1 MLFICEMPWRGA
13 RGMSSTEG
21 AHACLYQGEVRATRS
36 GMCWCTEG
44 AGLGC
49 MAPGGQ
55 RGRRLWSFGLTGK
68 STQGESPLEWN
79 QPHWQSEQAPVACSY
94 PRGWRLLLQLLRLR
108 DQGQRN
114 PGWLHGVRTSCELE
128 KEGPWVPSMP
138 DVGLTLPFL
147 CSSLGAGLSLLQGTG
162 GIWALEEHPSFS
174 HLVDQGPDS
183 LLPTNR
189 LFPIKKTFYFSLAFT
204 ESKRVLC

>member
-1 MLFICEMPWRGA
+1 MFLSLWPPESWSDYAVHLWEMPWRGA
-13 RGMSSTEG
+13 RGMSSTECAPRLPVPG
-21 AHACLYQGEVRATRS
+21 RGSERLWS

-68 STQGESPLEWN
+68 LNPGRVTFGVESASLAKWA
-79 QPHWQSEQAPVACSY
+79 SAPVACSIQGAEAFCCSSSGFETRVRETLAGFTGCAH
-94 PRGWRLLLQLLRLR
+94 PRGLRKR
-108 DQGQRN
+108 DHGFPACQMWA
-114 PGWLHGVRTSCELE
+114 WL
-128 KEGPWVPSMP
+128 
-138 DVGLTLPFL
+138 LPFL
-147 CSSLGAGLSLLQGTG
+147 CSSLGCRFEPVARTG

-183 LLPTNR
+183 AP
-189 LFPIKKTFYFSLAFT
+189 PY
-204 ESKRVLC
+204 